1 MKHAAAVL
9 SSLLAAS
16 TVLTV
21 AGAAEPAAGLDD
33 LPLVVVAPAHAGSD
47 RMVIFVSGDGG
58 WAELVGTVSTALAA
72 DGIGV
77 VGLNSL
83 KYFWSERTPEQTT
96 RDIERIADHYAQA
109 WQANEIVLI
118 GYSFGAD
125 VLPVVANR
133 LRPDLREKVVGLT
146 LIAPSSV
153 ANFEVHVTGWL
164 GVAHPGLP
172 TLPEIERLRGLP
184 MVCIYGADDE
194 DAVCPKLPAGLARV
208 EKLDGGHHFGGDF
221 AAVARQVLP

>member
-1 MKHAAAVL
+1 MKPGSAVL
-9 SSLLAAS
+9 SSLLAVSA
-16 TVLTV
+16 VLAV
-21 AGAAEPAAGLDD
+21 AGAAEPAAGLED
-33 LPLVVVAPAHAGSD
+33 LPVVVVPPTGAGGD
-47 RMVIFVSGDGG
+47 RIVILVSGDGG
-58 WAELVGTVSTALAA
+58 WSGLVGTVSAALAA

-77 VGLNSL
+77 VGLNSF

-96 RDIERIADHYAQA
+96 RDIERIADHYTQA
-109 WQANEIVLI
+109 WHANEIVLI
-118 GYSFGAD
+118 GFSFGAD

-133 LRPDLREKVVGLT
+133 LRPDLRAKVSGLT

-153 ANFEVHVTGWL
+153 ANFEIKVTGWL

-184 MVCIYGADDE
+184 MVCIYGADDG
-194 DAVCPKLPAGLARV
+194 DAVCPSLPAGLARI